1 MDERRIP
8 LDDKMRADVP
18 AFDQHR
24 DDGTHEAR
32 PDVAYKR
39 IVFVNV
45 LFIGSND
52 VGDRGWTLVDAGVAS
67 GSVGPIRHAA
77 EERFGKDARPNAIV
91 LTHGHFDHIGAAQ
104 ELAEEWDCPIYAH
117 LLELPYLN
125 GTSAYPEPDPSVGGG
140 LIALSSPT
148 FPRGPVDLGPRLRTL
163 PEDGSVP
170 GMPDWRWIPAPGHS
184 VGQVA
189 LWRESDRT
197 LIAADAFVTTDQE
210 SLYAALTQ
218 KLELQ
223 GPPAYFTCD
232 WPTAKQTVQTLA
244 NLEPEVVVT
253 GHGRAMAGA
262 EMRSRLHELASDFD
276 RIAIPEN
283 GKYLLHPA
291 RVEDGT
297 AYVS

>member
-8 LDDKMRADVP
+8 LDDSMRADIP
-18 AFDQHR
+18 AFDEHR
-24 DDGTHEAR
+24 HDGTHEAR

-45 LFIGSND
+45 LF
-52 VGDRGWTLVDAGVAS
+52 VGKPGAEDRGWTLVDAGVAT
-67 GSVGPIRHAA
+67 GSMGPIRHAA
-77 EERFGKDARPNAIV
+77 EERFGKDSRPNAIV
-91 LTHGHFDHIGAAQ
+91 LTHGHFDHIGAAA

-125 GTSAYPEPDPSVGGG
+125 GTSAYPEPDSSVGGG
-140 LIALSSPT
+140 LIAFSSPT

-170 GMPDWRWIPAPGHS
+170 GMPDWRWILAAGHS
-184 VGQVA
+184 VGQIA

-218 KLELQ
+218 KRELQ

-232 WPTAKQTVQTLA
+232 WPTAAQTVQMLA
-244 NLEPEVVVT
+244 DLEPETVIT
-253 GHGRAMAGA
+253 GHGRAMAGPQ
-262 EMRSRLHELASDFD
+262 MRSRLHELASDFD
-276 RIAIPEN
+276 RIAVPKD
-283 GKYLLHPA
+283 GKYVLHPA
-291 RVEDGT
+291 RAEDGS